1 MYSCGNEIESTTHY
15 FLNCVNFST
24 QKADLLEQ
32 TRYSSL
38 TSKIEKF
45 LFGKPD
51 FHEFF
56 NKQIINV
63 TINLLEQ
70 PSG

>member
-1 MYSCGNEIESTTHY
+1 MYNYRNEIELTTHY

-24 QKADLLEQ
+24 QKADLLEE

-38 TSKIEKF
+38 TSKIAMF
-45 LFGKPD
+45 LFGRPD
-51 FHEFF
+51 FHEFIT
-56 NKQIINV
+56 KKIINA
-63 TINLLEQ
+63 TINSLEQ